1 MSHDFLA
8 NVDAAPEKQVFDVPQ
23 QQRNALSLAQETCS
37 NSVMPIPR
45 RPTKK
50 ILSASISSC
59 LGNGS
64 RLIEETYDLEFREP
78 SATRLYLAMIAQEE
92 FAKAFM
98 LLLVRDEVVPFSAP
112 ILRAM
117 NDHACKQLV
126 GLIMDYVI
134 MHWDAIDDLKAMIAE
149 DSEMGEKF
157 PADVGSALELLRYEK
172 IGRWEGKN
180 WCWDVDPNY
189 ERTALGI
196 AEGKQDRRKQ
206 DALYVRIA
214 KDGRVASLPD
224 QFTEQHAKVEIEKAN
239 RYGQLVAAATEGESH
254 TYRYEKAISAFK
266 MLFAG

>member
-1 MSHDFLA
+1 MSRPP
-8 NVDAAPEKQVFDVPQ
+8 PEKQVFDVPR
-23 QQRNALSLAQETCS
+23 QQRDELSLAKAPCS
-37 NSVMPIPR
+37 YSVMPILR
-45 RPTKK
+45 RPTEKS
-50 ILSASISSC
+50 LSASIISC
-59 LGNGS
+59 LDNGH

-78 SATRLYLAMIAQEE
+78 SATILYLAMIAQEE

-98 LLLVRDEVVPFSAP
+98 LLLIRDEVIPFSAP

-117 NDHACKQLV
+117 NDHACRQLV
-126 GLIMDYVI
+126 GLIMDYVV
-134 MHWDAIDDLKAMIAE
+134 MHWDEIDDLKAMISE

-157 PADVGSALELLRYEK
+157 PDDVGSALELLRYEK
-172 IGRWEGKN
+172 IGWWEGKN

-206 DALYVRIA
+206 DALYVRIG
-214 KDGRVASLPD
+214 KDGRVLSLPY
-224 QFTEQHAKVEIEKAN
+224 QFTEQHAKVEIEKAI
-239 RYGQLVAAATEGESH
+239 RYGQLVAAATEGESQ